1 MCHSVEVTLLHLGP
15 YKELKPHNY
24 ALGLRKTL

>member
-1 MCHSVEVTLLHLGP
+1 MCYTIEVTLLHRGP

-24 ALGLRKTL
+24 ASGLRKTP